1 MKRKITAV
9 LLAAAALMAGCND
22 NNLSEDEYTSDS
34 AVFSQTEERTTAP
47 KTERTTAALS
57 TQVEETTAAEET
69 SAADDEQEHGKLRC
83 IWYVDGI
90 SLVMDGVA
98 IQKIEMQELPDS
110 DHVKIEDF
118 NSDGYEDV
126 FIPDKDNKS
135 GNYWIYDPNSKKFDI
150 SDDLKITKGN

>member
-22 NNLSEDEYTSDS
+22 NNLPEDEFAFDS
-34 AVFSQTEERTTAP
+34 AAFSQTEEGTTAP
-47 KTERTTAALS
+47 KTERTTAASS
-57 TQVEETTAAEET
+57 TQAEENTAAEET

-126 FIPDKDNKS
+126 FIPDKANKS

-150 SDDLKITKGN
+150 SDDPKITKGD

>member
-22 NNLSEDEYTSDS
+22 NNLPEDEFASDS
-34 AVFSQTEERTTAP
+34 AAFSQTGERTTAP
-47 KTERTTAALS
+47 KTEKTTAALS
-57 TQVEETTAAEET
+57 TQAKETTAAEET

-150 SDDLKITKGN
+150 SDDPKITKGD

>member
-22 NNLSEDEYTSDS
+22 NNLPEDEFASDS
-34 AVFSQTEERTTAP
+34 AAFSQTEEGTTAP
-47 KTERTTAALS
+47 KTERTTAASS
-57 TQVEETTAAEET
+57 TQAEETTAAEET
-69 SAADDEQEHGKLRC
+69 SASDDEQEYGKLRC

-90 SLVMDGVA
+90 SLVMDSVA

-150 SDDLKITKGN
+150 SDDPKITKGD

>member
-22 NNLSEDEYTSDS
+22 NNLPEDEFASDS
-34 AVFSQTEERTTAP
+34 AAFSQTEERTTAP
-47 KTERTTAALS
+47 KTERTTAASS
-57 TQVEETTAAEET
+57 TQAEENTAAEET

-150 SDDLKITKGN
+150 SDDPKITKGD